1 MDPTT
6 RPLGR
11 SHFSITPTSTE
22 ASVAITQPSAIELFL
37 TTQLAS
43 LTPPLDQVHWKI
55 TIPVEATQPSV
66 ILHST
71 TSLPAAATSQL
82 ALAPVPTFPQ
92 AIIISTSVTGVLLAS
107 RIRPA
112 SALRRRHKT
121 HLSMA
126 FTGRQSTLPPR
137 WSWESM
143 ALENWE
149 RLPRLSGLRTIVN
162 QWTKP
167 VKPSWRSSR

>member
-37 TTQLAS
+37 TTQRAS

-66 ILHST
+66 ILHGT
-71 TSLPAAATSQL
+71 TALAAAATRKLPL
-82 ALAPVPTFPQ
+82 ARVPTVPQ
-92 AIIISTSVTGVLLAS
+92 AMLIFAAVTLG
-107 RIRPA
+107 IYP
-112 SALRRRHKT
+112 
-121 HLSMA
+121 
-126 FTGRQSTLPPR
+126 RQD
-137 WSWESM
+137 
-143 ALENWE
+143 
-149 RLPRLSGLRTIVN
+149 
-162 QWTKP
+162 
-167 VKPSWRSSR
+167 